1 MYDLTNFTQTDLVSC
16 GDKLRGLVSGASSM
30 EEAANI
36 LVKNL
41 YENITD
47 PATGQTTQALLRFY
61 KTHPY
66 DQLDT
71 ELQGFARGG
80 LLGSDPPSDDLLC
93 LCLLATVGDIMEAN
107 SRAYSKIHQAIP
119 LANAEVVLAI
129 PMVGPLINQFGIDVA
144 TVMRPDPMLTDDDL
158 SKKPFN
164 PFYVPEAIGSP
175 YLAVQK
181 APIPSSIAETC
192 QGMATY
198 MNEFLVQYD
207 IKSLLAF
214 GGVLSS
220 GELFFVLMMSK
231 VTIPSSTAETLKGM
245 TRYVKDAMEPFVGN
259 KTYA

>member
-16 GDKLRGLVSGASSM
+16 GDKLRGWVSGASSM

-47 PATGQTTQALLRFY
+47 SATGQTTQALVRFY

-71 ELQGFARGG
+71 ELQDFAQGG
-80 LLGSDPPSDDLLC
+80 LLGSAPPSDDLRC
-93 LCLLATVGDIMEAN
+93 LCLLGTVGDIMEAN

-129 PMVGPLINQFGIDVA
+129 PIIGSLINQFGIDVA
-144 TVMRPDPMLTDDDL
+144 TVMRPDPMLTGDL
-158 SKKPFN
+158 SRKPFN
-164 PFYVPEAIGSP
+164 TFYVPEAVGSP
-175 YLAVQK
+175 DMAALK
-181 APIPSSIAETC
+181 ASIPSSTAEILK
-192 QGMATY
+192 GMATY
-198 MNEFLVQYD
+198 ANEFVVQYN

-231 VTIPSSTAETLKGM
+231 VTIPSSTAEIFKGM
-245 TRYVKDAMEPFVGN
+245 ARYVKDAMEPFVGN
-259 KTYA
+259 KIYA